1 MSLVYFTLANHLH
14 LHPCHHK
21 TQTVV
26 IFMYMYHSLFIQ
38 SVVNIISISCL
49 SVVNGRIL
57 MFLQQCC
64 FRSRDYAVNVW
75 GHVVALF
82 LTLWGSSLTVL
93 LPVLTSSVHHEVLFL
108 HTFHQRFFFSFGD
121 SLAFF
126 SMICFCYFLIMYMGR
141 WGVSIWVQAPSE
153 PRGSWSS
160 WNWSYMCLW
169 PSWHVCWELNS
180 GPAQQKLVFLT
191 AEQPL
196 QPRNI
201 RSSGSEGYGLL
212 CLSLVCVCVFV
223 CVCVWVYVCVCVGG
237 GCMCV
242 CVPLYALC

>member
-108 HTFHQRFFFSFGD
+108 HTFHQRFFF
-121 SLAFF
+121 FF
-126 SMICFCYFLIMYMGR
+126 RWQPCFFFYDLFLLLFNYVYGEVRCVYLSASTLRAQRQLVLLELELHVLVTFMACVLGTELR
-141 WGVSIWVQAPSE
+141 SCTTKASIP
-153 PRGSWSS
+153 
-160 WNWSYMCLW
+160 N
-169 PSWHVCWELNS
+169 CWATS
-180 GPAQQKLVFLT
+180 PAQEHPF
-191 AEQPL
+191 
-196 QPRNI
+196 
-201 RSSGSEGYGLL
+201 
-212 CLSLVCVCVFV
+212 
-223 CVCVWVYVCVCVGG
+223 
-237 GCMCV
+237 
-242 CVPLYALC
+242 